1 LAAALAAL
9 LTAVAIVACGAAD
22 EPPHVACR
30 ALGEPA
36 DRAPGAGRLAVASDP
51 DGSFEFDGDQSDL
64 YLLNADGSGRRRLT
78 TARGNDFTP
87 AWSPDGTQIA
97 FRSNRDREHPLDPN
111 DHAASADR
119 GVPKLVAR
127 RQPDRVRLRPRTPRA
142 ELPNLR
148 HAIRRLRRA
157 PDHPRQSKPL
167 QPGVAARPSRAMT
180 ATSRLT
186 RYERPVP

>member
-1 LAAALAAL
+1 MSGGARGCSSPPGRPGLAAALAAL

-36 DRAPGAGRLAVASDP
+36 DRAPGAGRLAVVSDP

-97 FRSNRDREHPLDPN
+97 FRSNRDREHALDPN
-111 DHAASADR
+111 DELYVICAD
-119 GVPKLVAR
+119 GSH
-127 RQPDRVRLRPRTPRA
+127 
-142 ELPNLR
+142 E
-148 HAIRRLRRA
+148 RRLTTT
-157 PDHPRQSKPL
+157 PDIQERSP
-167 QPGVAARPSRAMT
+167 PSRRTAAGSRSQART
-180 ATSRLT
+180 ATTSSTSISCDRT
-186 RYERPVP
+186 ARSDAT